1 MALTPKGTR
10 RRAQIIEGTA
20 AHLRAQDPGG
30 VTLEDIRAVT
40 RTSNSQIFHYFP
52 GGKEELFL
60 EVARYEAD
68 QVIEDQ
74 QPYLSTFDT
83 WVAWE
88 RWRDVVLARYRAQGQ
103 RCPLGSLM
111 SQLGEAPGAPEVIS
125 ALIGRWQADLERG
138 IRTMQASG
146 LIRAGIDPVRC
157 AAAMIAGIQGGV
169 LVLRK
174 TGDLGHLE
182 AALEIMFD
190 HLRD

>member
-1 MALTPKGTR
+1 MGLTPKGMR
-10 RRAQIIEGTA
+10 RRGEIIEGTA
-20 AHLRAQDPGG
+20 AHLRTQDPGG

-74 QPYLSTFDT
+74 QPYLSALDT
-83 WVAWE
+83 WDAWE
-88 RWRDVVLARYRAQGQ
+88 RWRETVLARYRAQGQ
-103 RCPLGSLM
+103 QCPLGSLM
-111 SQLGEAPGAPEVIS
+111 SQLAETPGAPEVIS
-125 ALIGRWQADLERG
+125 ALIGRWQAEVERG

-146 LIRAGIDPVRC
+146 LIRAGIDPARC

-169 LVLRK
+169 LVLRS
-174 TGDLGHLE
+174 TGDIGHLE
-182 AALEIMFD
+182 ASMEILFD
-190 HLRD
+190 HLRG

>member
-1 MALTPKGTR
+1 MGLTPKGIR
-10 RRAQIIEGTA
+10 RRTQIIEGTA
-20 AHLRAQDPGG
+20 AHLRTQDPGG

-74 QPYLSTFDT
+74 QPYLSALDT
-83 WVAWE
+83 WEAWE
-88 RWRDVVLARYRAQGQ
+88 RWRETVLARYRAQGQ
-103 RCPLGSLM
+103 ECPLGSLM
-111 SQLGEAPGAPEVIS
+111 SQLADAPGAAQVIS
-125 ALIGRWQADLERG
+125 ALLGRWQAELERG

-146 LIRAGIDPVRC
+146 LIRAGIAPVRC

-169 LVLRK
+169 LVLRS

-182 AALEIMFD
+182 ASMEILFD
-190 HLRD
+190 HLRG